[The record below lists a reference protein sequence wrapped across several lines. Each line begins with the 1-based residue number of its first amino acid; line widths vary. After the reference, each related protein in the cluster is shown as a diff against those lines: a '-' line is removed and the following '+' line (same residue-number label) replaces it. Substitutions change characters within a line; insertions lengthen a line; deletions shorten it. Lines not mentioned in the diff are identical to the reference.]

1 MAFDDFVRT
10 ELGRSS
16 RRDSSSSSSVAA
28 TSKGEPKPF
37 GVHIRTP
44 RRQAVS
50 EPVVEGTRSSEPSSA
65 PRCWSAPIGEI

>member
-16 RRDSSSSSSVAA
+16 RRDSSSSSSVAT

-37 GVHIRTP
+37 GYTFEP
-44 RRQAVS
+44 RAVK
-50 EPVVEGTRSSEPSSA
+50 R
-65 PRCWSAPIGEI
+65 